1 MDHHLFTREAWKAEK
16 IINFLFLTTTKPI
29 YEAKF
34 PRISDVSVRFE
45 KVLTIL
51 ELTTHIKPLYLVT
64 VKGTKTTSIYI
75 LEAGQVDPFFFF
87 L

>member
-1 MDHHLFTREAWKAEK
+1 MLIISMPSHGPPFIYKRSMESKKDT

-34 PRISDVSVRFE
+34 PRISDVSARFE

-51 ELTTHIKPLYLVT
+51 ELTNNSYQAPLL
-64 VKGTKTTSIYI
+64 GNR
-75 LEAGQVDPFFFF
+75 
-87 L
+87 